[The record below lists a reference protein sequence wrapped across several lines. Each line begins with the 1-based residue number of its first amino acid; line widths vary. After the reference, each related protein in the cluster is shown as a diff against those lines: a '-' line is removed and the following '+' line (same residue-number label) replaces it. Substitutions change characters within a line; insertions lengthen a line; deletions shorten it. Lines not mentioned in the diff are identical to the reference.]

1 MCMQKC
7 NVSWRNA
14 RKYNS
19 GPKMKRKRAFFMMS
33 PLFSRFFFN
42 WSLKS
47 LCFSTG
53 MRPFWGFFGLSKAR
67 GLAKAKKGRR
77 PVEKHKLWKLKLKN
91 EAKKWTNHKCR
102 LSFHLRVAI
111 LLTCIPPWIHFFTLY
126 GQVWVDL
133 TISCYLSIELARKK
147 YPLG

>member
-1 MCMQKC
+1 MFHGGMHVNTIADQRWKE
-7 NVSWRNA
+7 
-14 RKYNS
+14 S
-19 GPKMKRKRAFFMMS
+19 GLFLWWVHFFAG
-33 PLFSRFFFN
+33 F
-42 WSLKS
+42 
-47 LCFSTG
+47 FSTEAWRVCVFLQAWG
-53 MRPFWGFFGLSKAR
+53 LFGAFLAWARPEALRRPK
-67 GLAKAKKGRR
+67 KPQKGRR
-77 PVEKHKLWKLKLKN
+77 PVEKHKLWKLKLKK

-133 TISCYLSIELARKK
+133 TISYYLSIELARKK